1 MSSKRTA
8 VQIVESAQLKADVPE
23 FNQGDTILVE
33 ILVKEGDRERTQPFE
48 GVVIGIKNR
57 GLNSAFTVRKIS
69 SGVGVERTFQ
79 THSPIIGS
87 IKVKRKG
94 DVRQAK
100 LYYLRELTGKAARIK
115 EKLDN

>member
-33 ILVKEGDRERTQPFE
+33 ILVKEGARERTQPFE

-69 SGVGVERTFQ
+69 SGVGVERTSQ
-79 THSPIIGS
+79 THSHVI
-87 IKVKRKG
+87 
-94 DVRQAK
+94 
-100 LYYLRELTGKAARIK
+100 
-115 EKLDN
+115 